1 VQRGYT
7 FGELPR
13 PVQVQLAGIGPLLLG
28 GVVGFLLGETTA
40 GYWAVTG
47 LGLIGGIGGGLEHVT
62 LRAAGA
68 RGLVAGTLFGTGI
81 VAAHAAAGDRVLATA
96 PKPLALLI
104 LFSAVGGTVLALIG
118 FWLRRLG
125 PTG

>member
-1 VQRGYT
+1 
-7 FGELPR
+7 
-13 PVQVQLAGIGPLLLG
+13 
-28 GVVGFLLGETTA
+28 
-40 GYWAVTG
+40 
-47 LGLIGGIGGGLEHVT
+47 
-62 LRAAGA
+62 
-68 RGLVAGTLFGTGI
+68 

-96 PKPLALLI
+96 PRPLALLI